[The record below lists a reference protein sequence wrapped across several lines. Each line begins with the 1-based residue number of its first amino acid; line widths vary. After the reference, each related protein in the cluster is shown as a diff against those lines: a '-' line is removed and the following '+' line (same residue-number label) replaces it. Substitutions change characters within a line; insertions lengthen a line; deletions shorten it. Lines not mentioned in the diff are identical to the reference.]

1 MNNEYKLSFISR
13 NDFENH
19 VTDTIKQ
26 YNETLKSIDLRK
38 FNENIVDPIKLLFDK
53 TVYDKTY
60 EEIIKLE
67 IQRQRDKSNNNII
80 GYFH

>member
-53 TVYDKTY
+53 NC
-60 EEIIKLE
+60 L
-67 IQRQRDKSNNNII
+67 
-80 GYFH
+80 